1 MISQYLLADIS
12 SNGANL
18 IAGSF
23 LLFAALLFV
32 VILRQRE
39 LHILHGIGTAGAG
52 REGGAQEPGEWGRDI
67 IQAAMDG
74 FLLVDRRGRIKVVN
88 KAYCR
93 MTGYS
98 EEELLAMC
106 VSDLEAHEARAIRA
120 KQILA
125 QERFESRHR
134 RKDGSLLDVE
144 VSVRPASGM
153 MAAFLSDISGRK
165 RTEEKLV
172 RAKSE
177 FLAVMSHELRT
188 PLNGVLGFSELLCAT
203 PLDEEQLNYA
213 QMIRNSGDHL
223 LQIIDDILDYSCI
236 GRGEMPIKTAPFVLA
251 GLVEVACA
259 PIRESASKKGIQF
272 QCDVDPGVSET
283 VIGDMQ
289 RIQQVLSNLLR
300 NAVKFTPRGLVRL
313 RVAAIAEGGER
324 FLEFSVRDSGVGIP
338 PETLG
343 EVFKP
348 FTQADSTLHR
358 DFDGTGLG
366 LALSHRLADA
376 MGGTI
381 TVESVPGRG
390 STFTFRLPI
399 QSVPSA
405 PTTPPRQE
413 GAMAS
418 RPDGMG
424 LILVVEDDFTSSL
437 LAQRVLEAIGWR
449 VDLAADGLAAI
460 ESFAP
465 RKYCAILMDMQM
477 PVMDGLDATRRIR
490 EIEGSTGDHV
500 PIIALTANVM
510 PGDRER
516 CFAAGMDDY
525 LTKPFKRHQI
535 EDKLARLEFS

>member
-1 MISQYLLADIS
+1 MINQILLADIS
-12 SNGANL
+12 SNGVHL
-18 IAGSF
+18 IAGCF

-39 LHILHGIGTAGAG
+39 LQILHGLGTAGPG
-52 REGGAQEPGEWGRDI
+52 REGNSQEPGEWHREI

-74 FLLVDRRGRIKVVN
+74 FLLVDGRGRIRVVN

-98 EEELLAMC
+98 EEELLAMS
-106 VSDLEAHEARAIRA
+106 VSDLEAQEARAIRA
-120 KQILA
+120 KQIVA

-153 MAAFLSDISGRK
+153 MAAFLSDISWRK

-188 PLNGVLGFSELLCAT
+188 PLNGVLGFSELLCMT
-203 PLDEEQLNYA
+203 PLDEEQRSYA

-236 GRGEMPIKTAPFVLA
+236 GRGEMPIETTPFDLA
-251 GLVEVACA
+251 NLVEGACA

-272 QCDVDPGVSET
+272 QCEVDPEVPET

-289 RIQQVLSNLLR
+289 RIHQVLINLLR
-300 NAVKFTPRGLVRL
+300 NAVKFTPSGLVML
-313 RVAAIAEGGER
+313 RVATIFEDGER
-324 FLEFSVRDSGVGIP
+324 FLEFSVKDSGVGIP
-338 PETLG
+338 PEALG

-381 TVESVPGRG
+381 TVDSVPGKG
-390 STFTFRLPI
+390 STFSFRLPI
-399 QSVPSA
+399 QSVPPA
-405 PTTPPRQE
+405 PADETRVFSGPGRQPLFDVMGAPKELVGQSNSSITP
-413 GAMAS
+413 
-418 RPDGMG
+418 
-424 LILVVEDDFTSSL
+424 
-437 LAQRVLEAIGWR
+437 
-449 VDLAADGLAAI
+449 
-460 ESFAP
+460 
-465 RKYCAILMDMQM
+465 
-477 PVMDGLDATRRIR
+477 
-490 EIEGSTGDHV
+490 
-500 PIIALTANVM
+500 
-510 PGDRER
+510 
-516 CFAAGMDDY
+516 
-525 LTKPFKRHQI
+525 
-535 EDKLARLEFS
+535 

>member
-12 SNGANL
+12 SNGVHL
-18 IAGSF
+18 IVGS
-23 LLFAALLFV
+23 LLFVAALLFV
-32 VILRQRE
+32 VILRQRKI
-39 LHILHGIGTAGAG
+39 HILHGLGTAGPG
-52 REGGAQEPGEWGRDI
+52 QEGSSQESGEWHREI

-74 FLLVDRRGRIKVVN
+74 FLLVDRWGRIKVVN

-98 EEELLAMC
+98 EEELLAMR
-106 VSDLEAHEARAIRA
+106 VSDLEAQEARAIRA
-120 KQILA
+120 KQIVA

-153 MAAFLSDISGRK
+153 MAAFLSDISWRK
-165 RTEEKLV
+165 RTEDKLI

-203 PLDEEQLNYA
+203 PLDEEQRSYA

-236 GRGEMPIKTAPFVLA
+236 GRGEMPIETIPFVLA
-251 GLVEVACA
+251 DLVEVACA

-272 QCDVDPGVSET
+272 QCDVDPGVPET

-289 RIQQVLSNLLR
+289 RIHQVLNNLLR

-324 FLEFSVRDSGVGIP
+324 FLQFSVRDSGVGIP
-338 PETLG
+338 PEALG

-358 DFDGTGLG
+358 DFNGTGLG

-381 TVESVPGRG
+381 TVDSAPDKG
-390 STFTFRLPI
+390 STFSFRLPI
-399 QSVPSA
+399 QSVPATSA
-405 PTTPPRQE
+405 DETRAISGRQPLLDGTGGAKELAGQSNSSITP
-413 GAMAS
+413 
-418 RPDGMG
+418 
-424 LILVVEDDFTSSL
+424 
-437 LAQRVLEAIGWR
+437 
-449 VDLAADGLAAI
+449 
-460 ESFAP
+460 
-465 RKYCAILMDMQM
+465 
-477 PVMDGLDATRRIR
+477 
-490 EIEGSTGDHV
+490 
-500 PIIALTANVM
+500 
-510 PGDRER
+510 
-516 CFAAGMDDY
+516 
-525 LTKPFKRHQI
+525 
-535 EDKLARLEFS
+535 